1 MAKAEH
7 NLAQFEMLVL
17 LAVMRLKADDRHLSK
32 IVIEL
37 EDGTSRWITPASVF
51 TSLISMKKKG
61 YLTAREEQCLNDPG
75 LADTGEVIL
84 HTRREPFPHVESK
97 RIGKPFGMGDAASVT
112 PYVF

>member
-17 LAVMRLKADDRHLSK
+17 LAVLRLKADDRRLSK

-37 EDGTSRWITPASVF
+37 EDGTGRWIRPASVF

-61 YLTAREEQCLNDPG
+61 YLTAQEEIDFRAGPGRKTRMVYSLTPLGEDALNLALRDIFTMTKG
-75 LADTGEVIL
+75 LPLWGLDN
-84 HTRREPFPHVESK
+84 S
-97 RIGKPFGMGDAASVT
+97 
-112 PYVF
+112 